1 MNPEARIWIYQADK
15 ELVESEIDITSKY
28 LSAFTKSWSSHG
40 IGLKAGFEIKYNRF
54 IVLIVD
60 ETNKEASGCSIDK
73 STQAMV
79 ELGNLLRID
88 LLNKTNLAFL
98 NNQNQIFTLK
108 LTDLKTAVE
117 NSRVLQNTLFFNNT
131 ILKYSDLAT
140 QWLVPASDS
149 WLKRY
154 FKVNA

>member
-15 ELVESEIDITSKY
+15 ELVESEIDIASKY
-28 LSAFTKSWSSHG
+28 LAAFTKSWSSHG
-40 IGLKAGFEIKYNRF
+40 IGLSASFEIKYNRF

-79 ELGNLLRID
+79 ELGNLLGID
-88 LLNKTNLAFL
+88 LLNKTKLAFL
-98 NNQNQIFTLK
+98 NNDNQIFTLN
-108 LTDLKTAVE
+108 LNEIKTAVE
-117 NSRVLQNTLFFNNT
+117 NSTVLPNTQFFNNT
-131 ILKYSDLAT
+131 ISKYSDLAT
-140 QWLVPASDS
+140 QWLVPASET

-154 FKVNA
+154 FILL